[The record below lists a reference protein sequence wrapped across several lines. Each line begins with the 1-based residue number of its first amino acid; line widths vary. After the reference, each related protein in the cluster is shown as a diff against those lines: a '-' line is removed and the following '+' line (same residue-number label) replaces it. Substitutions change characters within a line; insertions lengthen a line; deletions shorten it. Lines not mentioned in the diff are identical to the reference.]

1 MTKISTHNEFVIN
14 KLTSDISDHIV
25 NTSRNILKTEDIN
38 FTGGLSDKIKQ
49 YMSGKFSYINFDSP
63 YAQFVN
69 DGMPPGEDV
78 DITRL
83 REWVRKK
90 VGISDEEVLSIV
102 TGRIYKKITNEGIP
116 PTRFLDKA
124 VDVVINIWGKK
135 KRKQFIRTKGRLPAK
150 KTIKILKS
158 VTKAINKIN
167 KLVNR

>member
-14 KLTSDISDHIV
+14 KLTNDISDHIV
-25 NTSRNILKTEDIN
+25 LTSRNILKTDDIN

-49 YMSGKFSYINFDSP
+49 FISGKFSFINFDSP

-69 DGMPPGEDV
+69 DGMPPGQDV

-90 VGISDEEVLSIV
+90 VGINDEEVLSIV
-102 TGRIYKKITNEGIP
+102 TGRIYKKIINKGIA

-124 VDVVINIWGKK
+124 IDVIINVWGKK
-135 KRKQFIRTKGRLPAK
+135 KRKQFTRTMSRVYAK
-150 KTIKILKS
+150 NNS
-158 VTKAINKIN
+158 
-167 KLVNR
+167 